1 MHMRRLALLLLLVTP
16 AAAAATASGD
26 FFETRIRPLLAEK
39 CHSCHTDAQMS
50 GLRLDSRAAVLRGG
64 SRGPALVPGDPQSSL
79 LIQVVSH
86 TLDELKMPPTGRLSD
101 EQIASLEEWVRQGAH
116 WPDDVSP
123 APSEAD
129 QFWSFQP
136 VRAPERPKVRRESW
150 PRRDTDYFILSR
162 LENEGL
168 EPAPPTNKRT
178 LIRRA
183 TFDLTGLP
191 PTPDEVDAFLA
202 DNSSAA
208 FEKVVERLL
217 ASPHYGERWGRHW
230 LDLARYA
237 DGVSGPFVDTPLAN
251 AYRYRDW
258 VIQAFNNDMP
268 YDRFIKAQ
276 LAADLLSGEE
286 TEQNLPALGFHA
298 LRGMDDD
305 RADVTGRVFLG
316 LTVGCAQCHDHKFDP
331 IPTQDF
337 YSLQA
342 VFTNSEPWEYPLSTD
357 EEVQAHKK
365 AKQRVADKKTEFDE
379 FAKAQSDELI
389 DILITETKDY
399 LVAAWEAGN
408 GADVESVAEESGLD
422 QETLQRWIDY
432 LNQTSREHRYLD
444 AWDEANKH
452 GAEKAGAE
460 RLAAE
465 FAGQLLAIHREKRAT
480 DDRNY
485 VKLGGREGARGQKV
499 RLKTNLEFIDPQ
511 KWYLWKD
518 ICSEPFRK
526 DGYPFE
532 GGVLYYPP
540 EDVKRFLSG
549 AWLAHF
555 TRLEMELKALEEAVP
570 PAYPFIHSYREK
582 EKIEEV
588 RVAIRGDAKNLGE
601 VAPPRFLRVLSE
613 EPREEFGNG
622 SGRLALAEAIASAE
636 NPLTARV
643 MVNRIWQ
650 QHFGRGLVSTPSN
663 FGQLGERPSHPG
675 LLDYLAAKFVASGW
689 SIKAMHREIMLSA
702 AYRLS
707 SRHIDRN
714 DETDADNRLLWRAN
728 LRPRMDAESLRDA
741 MLAVAG
747 NLDTKPGGPP
757 EPPADDNLRRAVY
770 AKISRTKPDRTMT
783 LFDFPDPKTSAPDRS
798 STLGPLHR
806 LYFLNNSFVLQQAR
820 ALAERLRR
828 EAGASDE
835 AKIVL
840 AYKLLY
846 SRSPETAEIAQAL
859 EFLGADKG
867 DWPKYTQMLLASA
880 EFTSL
885 N

>member
-1 MHMRRLALLLLLVTP
+1 MHMRLLALLLLLVTP
-16 AAAAATASGD
+16 VAAATASAD

-79 LIQVVSH
+79 LIRAVSH
-86 TLDELKMPPTGRLSD
+86 TLAELKMPPTGRLSD
-101 EQIASLEEWVRQGAH
+101 EQIASFEEWVRQGAH
-116 WPDDVSP
+116 WPDEVSP
-123 APSEAD
+123 VPSEAD

-150 PRRDTDYFILSR
+150 PRRDADYFILSR
-162 LENEGL
+162 LESEGL
-168 EPAPPTNKRT
+168 EPAPPADKPA

-191 PTPDEVDAFLA
+191 PAPDKVDEFLA

-268 YDRFIKAQ
+268 YDIFVKAQ
-276 LAADLLSGEE
+276 LAADLLPGKQNEE
-286 TEQNLPALGFHA
+286 YFAALGFHA
-298 LRGMDDD
+298 LRGKDDD
-305 RADVTGRVFLG
+305 RVDVTGRVFLG
-316 LTVGCAQCHDHKFDP
+316 LTVGCAQCHDHKYDP
-331 IPTQDF
+331 IPTRDF

-342 VFTNSEPWEYPLSTD
+342 VFTNSEPWEYALTGD

-365 AKQRVADKKTEFDE
+365 AKERVAGKKTELDE

-389 DILITETKDY
+389 DILITQTKDY
-399 LVAAWEAGN
+399 LIAAWDAGN
-408 GADVESVAEESGLD
+408 GAGAESIAKETGLD
-422 QETLQRWIDY
+422 KQTLKKWIDY
-432 LNQTSREHRYLD
+432 LSQTGREHRYLE
-444 AWDEANKH
+444 AWDQAN
-452 GAEKAGAE
+452 GRGVERIEAE
-460 RLAAE
+460 RLAGE
-465 FAGQLLAIHREKRAT
+465 FAKELLAVHREKRGV

-485 VKLGGREGARGQKV
+485 VKLGGREGARTSKV
-499 RLKTNLEFIDPQ
+499 LLNTNLEFIDPL
-511 KWYLWKD
+511 KWYLWRD
-518 ICSEPFRK
+518 ICSGPFRK

-532 GGVLYYPP
+532 GGVLYYAP
-540 EDVKRFLSG
+540 EDIKRFLSG
-549 AWLAHF
+549 AWRAHL
-555 TRLEMELKALEEAVP
+555 TKLEAELKALEEAVP
-570 PAYPFIHSYREK
+570 PAYPFMHGYREK
-582 EKIEEV
+582 EEIEEV

-613 EPREEFGNG
+613 EPREKFGGG
-622 SGRLALAEAIASAE
+622 SGRLALAGAIASAE

-650 QHFGRGLVSTPSN
+650 HHFGTGLVSTPSN
-663 FGQLGERPSHPG
+663 FGQLGERPSHPE
-675 LLDYLAAKFVASGW
+675 LLDYLASKFVASGW
-689 SIKAMHREIMLSA
+689 SFKAMHREIMLSA
-702 AYRLS
+702 AYHLS

-714 DETDADNRLLWRAN
+714 DEKDADNRLLWRSN
-728 LRPRMDAESLRDA
+728 LRPRLDAESLRDA

-747 NLDTKPGGPP
+747 NLDTKPGGPA
-757 EPPADDNLRRAVY
+757 EPLSDGNLRRAVY
-770 AKISRTKPDRTMT
+770 AKISRTEPDRTMT
-783 LFDFPDPKTSAPDRS
+783 LFDFPDPKTSAPNRS

-806 LYFLNNSFVLQQAR
+806 LYFLNNSFVLQQACV
-820 ALAERLRR
+820 LAERLQR
-828 EAGASDE
+828 EARESGE
-835 AKIVL
+835 AKVVL

-846 SRSPETAEIAQAL
+846 SRPPETAEIAQAL
-859 EFLGADKG
+859 EFVEANSG
-867 DWPKYTQMLLASA
+867 DWAKYTQMLLASA
-880 EFTSL
+880 EFTSI

>member
-1 MHMRRLALLLLLVTP
+1 MDMGLLALLLLLVTP
-16 AAAAATASGD
+16 VAAATASTD

-64 SRGPALVPGDPQSSL
+64 SRGAALVPGDPQSSL
-79 LIQVVSH
+79 LIQAVSH
-86 TLDELKMPPTGRLSD
+86 TLDALKMPPTGRLSG

-116 WPDDVSP
+116 WPDEVSP
-123 APSEAD
+123 APSEGD

-150 PRRDTDYFILSR
+150 PRRDADYFILSR

-168 EPAPPTNKRT
+168 EPAPPADKPA

-183 TFDLTGLP
+183 AFDLTGLP

-202 DNSSAA
+202 DNSPAA

-217 ASPHYGERWGRHW
+217 KSPHYGERWGRHW

-276 LAADLLSGEE
+276 LAADLLAGEE
-286 TEQNLPALGFHA
+286 SEQNLPALGFHA

-357 EEVQAHKK
+357 EEVEAHKK
-365 AKQRVADKKTEFDE
+365 AKQWVADKKTEFDE

-389 DILITETKDY
+389 DILITKTKDY

-408 GADVESVAEESGLD
+408 GADVESVAKENGLD
-422 QETLQRWIDY
+422 QETLERWTNY

-444 AWDEANKH
+444 AWDKANKH
-452 GAEKAGAE
+452 GAEQAGAE

-465 FAGQLLAIHREKRAT
+465 FAGQLLAIHREKRAI

-499 RLKTNLEFIDPQ
+499 RLRTNLEFIDPL
-511 KWYLWKD
+511 KWYLWRD

-526 DGYPFE
+526 DGYPFK
-532 GGVLYYPP
+532 GGLLYYGS

-555 TRLEMELKALEEAVP
+555 TRLETELKALEEAVP
-570 PAYPFIHSYREK
+570 PAYPFIHGYREK

-601 VAPPRFLRVLSE
+601 VAPPRFLQVLS
-613 EPREEFGNG
+613 EPREEFGKG

-663 FGQLGERPSHPG
+663 FGQLGERPSHPE

-689 SIKAMHREIMLSA
+689 SVKAMHREIMLSA

-747 NLDTKPGGPP
+747 NLDTNPGGPP
-757 EPPADDNLRRAVY
+757 EPSADDNLRRAVY
-770 AKISRTKPDRTMT
+770 TKISRTKPDRTMT

-798 STLGPLHR
+798 LTLGPLHR

-820 ALAERLRR
+820 VLAARLQR
-828 EAGASDE
+828 EAGANDE

-840 AYKLLY
+840 AYELLY
-846 SRSPETAEIAQAL
+846 SRSPETAEIAHAL
-859 EFLGADKG
+859 KFLEASEGN
-867 DWPKYTQMLLASA
+867 WPKYTQMLLASA